1 MGGRVV
7 RLLHGKREAATFYD
21 EPPARAAARFAA
33 DGADGIHVVDL
44 DAAFETGNNR
54 KEIEEILSVSEAAG
68 VAVQVGGGMRT
79 IKAVE
84 DFLEGVSTARAV
96 VGSLPFLDR
105 PAFAQLLRE
114 SSDRDFLEGVSSA
127 QAAAGSSPLLDRPA
141 SPDLLR
147 KSSSSSSASSSSV
160 GSRIVVALDCKDGR
174 PTVRG
179 WTADA
184 GAGDAVS
191 VARSLGELGVRAL
204 LVTDVARDGAMTGPN
219 LELLS
224 AVRAVFSG
232 EILASGGMR
241 GEEDLAPVDRALR
254 GGPRGAIFGRAL
266 HAGATT
272 VSRLKAARASGRPS

>member
-1 MGGRVV
+1 MSGGRLALWPAIDLMGGRVV
-7 RLLHGKREAATFYD
+7 RLLQGKREAATFYD
-21 EPPARAAARFAA
+21 ELPARAATRFAA
-33 DGADGIHVVDL
+33 EGADGIHVVDL
-44 DAAFETGNNR
+44 DAAFGTGNNR
-54 KEIEEILSVSEAAG
+54 KEIEEILSASDAAG
-68 VAVQVGGGMRT
+68 VAVQVGGGMRSV
-79 IKAVE
+79 KAVE
-84 DFLEGVSTARAV
+84 DFLEKGNGARAV
-96 VGSLPFLDR
+96 VGTLPFLDR
-105 PAFAQLLRE
+105 PAFTH
-114 SSDRDFLEGVSSA
+114 
-127 QAAAGSSPLLDRPA
+127 
-141 SPDLLR
+141 LLR
-147 KSSSSSSASSSSV
+147 KYKSL
-160 GSRIVVALDCKDGR
+160 VVALDCKDGR

-179 WTADA
+179 WTEDA

-191 VARSLGELGVRAL
+191 VARSLAELGVCAL

-272 VSRLKAARASGRPS
+272 VAQLRAARDLARPS